1 MRILLRRL
9 WQDETGQ
16 DLVEYG
22 LLLTLIGLAC
32 VVSIQTVASAISTVF
47 SSAANS
53 LTSTS

>member
-1 MRILLRRL
+1 MQNLWARL
-9 WQDETGQ
+9 WREEDGQ

-22 LLLTLIGLAC
+22 LLVTLIGLASMI
-32 VVSIQTVASAISTVF
+32 SIKTLASAISNVF

>member
-1 MRILLRRL
+1 MRNFVIRL

-22 LLLTLIGLAC
+22 LLVTLIGLATI
-32 VVSIQTVASAISTVF
+32 VSIKTVASAISTVF